1 MSKEI
6 HTTIGLQYVTLDTK
20 DNSVFI
26 EDMDCESHN
35 TISLSSKDVEDF
47 IEFYLKNK
55 GEGYE

>member
-1 MSKEI
+1 MSNEI

-26 EDMDCESHN
+26 EDMDCESYN
-35 TISLSSKDVEDF
+35 NIFLSSKDVDDF

-55 GEGYE
+55 GE

>member
-1 MSKEI
+1 MTNEI
-6 HTTIGLQYVTLDTK
+6 HTAIGLQYVKLDTK

-35 TISLSSKDVEDF
+35 RIYLSGEDVEEL

-55 GEGYE
+55 GEGDE